1 MLLSTA
7 TIPSCQRQHFSP
19 CQVTVSMKKP
29 LSADTWVPNMPSNS
43 LVSTLGTLLTTTK
56 AESVNKHD
64 RNTNNFAFVYVEED
78 VSPKIN
84 TTKMKYFLFSLH

>member
-1 MLLSTA
+1 
-7 TIPSCQRQHFSP
+7 
-19 CQVTVSMKKP
+19 MKKP
-29 LSADTWVPNMPSNS
+29 LSADTRVPSMSSNS
-43 LVSTLGTLLTTTK
+43 LVSTLGTLLTTMN

-84 TTKMKYFLFSLH
+84 TT

>member
-7 TIPSCQRQHFSP
+7 TIPSCQCQHFCP

-29 LSADTWVPNMPSNS
+29 LSADTWVPSMSSNS
-43 LVSTLGTLLTTTK
+43 LHYGDFTTMK
-56 AESVNKHD
+56 AESVNKHN

-84 TTKMKYFLFSLH
+84 TTNF

>member
-1 MLLSTA
+1 MS
-7 TIPSCQRQHFSP
+7 
-19 CQVTVSMKKP
+19 
-29 LSADTWVPNMPSNS
+29 SNS
-43 LVSTLGTLLTTTK
+43 LVSTLGTLLTTMK

-84 TTKMKYFLFSLH
+84 TT